1 MKKVASVV
9 LALAALSAALL
20 VAGCGEKEDELS
32 TKAPERFSLLLDF
45 FPNADHAGI
54 YAAQSAG
61 LFEDVGL
68 DVKIRQPAD
77 PDAPIK
83 QVAAGKV
90 DVAIAYEPTVLLA
103 RDRGQPVVSVGA
115 LVQKPLT
122 SIISLPR
129 AGIRRPEDLAG
140 KTIGTAGI
148 DYQDAFLRTIL
159 REAGVNRDSIK
170 TRNVGFALN
179 PALLTRKVDA
189 TLGSFWNYEG
199 TELELKQRDPQ
210 IIRVNNAGVPTYNE
224 LVFVVNEKTL
234 AEEPGKIRAFLGA
247 VGRGTRELRADP
259 SKGIEGLL
267 KANKDLDPK
276 LQRAVVRVT
285 LPLFFPPPGKPYG
298 YQDPG
303 EWKRFAAWMRDNELL
318 DEPPDAA
325 RAFSN
330 ELLPGGGP

>member
-1 MKKVASVV
+1 MRKVTSVV

-20 VAGCGEKEDELS
+20 VAACGEKEDELS

-54 YAAQSAG
+54 YAAQASG
-61 LFEDVGL
+61 DFKDVGL

-103 RDRGQPVVSVGA
+103 RDKGQPVVSVGA

-129 AGIRRPEDLAG
+129 AGIRGPEDLAG

-224 LVFVVNEKTL
+224 LVFVVNERTL

-285 LPLFFPPPGKPYG
+285 LPLFFPPAGKPYG

-330 ELLPGGGP
+330 ELLPGRGP

>member
-1 MKKVASVV
+1 MRKVTSVV

-20 VAGCGEKEDELS
+20 VAACGEKEDELS

-54 YAAQSAG
+54 YAAQASG
-61 LFEDVGL
+61 DFKDVGL

-103 RDRGQPVVSVGA
+103 RDKGQPVVSVGA

-159 REAGVNRDSIK
+159 REAGVSRDSVK

-199 TELELKQRDPQ
+199 TELELKKRDPQ

-224 LVFVVNEKTL
+224 LVFVVNERTL

-285 LPLFFPPPGKPYG
+285 LPLFFPPAGKPYG

>member
-9 LALAALSAALL
+9 VALALSAALL
-20 VAGCGEKEDELS
+20 VVGCGEKEDELS

-103 RDRGQPVVSVGA
+103 RDKGQPVVSVGA

-129 AGIRRPEDLAG
+129 AGIRGPEDLAG

-267 KANKDLDPK
+267 AANKDLDPK

-285 LPLFFPPPGKPYG
+285 LPLFFPPAGKPYG

>member
-9 LALAALSAALL
+9 VAVAALSAALL

-129 AGIRRPEDLAG
+129 AGIRGPEDLAG

-285 LPLFFPPPGKPYG
+285 LPLFFPPAGKPYG

-330 ELLPGGGP
+330 ELLPARGP

>member
-1 MKKVASVV
+1 MRKTLAIVVAIAS
-9 LALAALSAALL
+9 LAATLP

-32 TKAPERFSLLLDF
+32 PKEPQSLSLMLDF

-54 YAAQSAG
+54 YAAQAAG
-61 LFEDVGL
+61 DFEDVGL

-103 RDRGQPVVSVGA
+103 RDKGQPVVSVGA

-129 AGIRRPEDLAG
+129 ADIRGPEDLAG
-140 KTIGTAGI
+140 KTVGTAGI

-159 REAGVNRDSIK
+159 REAGVDRDSVE

-199 TELELKQRDPQ
+199 TELKLKKRNPR
-210 IIRVNNAGVPTYNE
+210 IIRVNKAGVPTYDE

-234 AEEPGKIRAFLGA
+234 ADEPGRVRAFLGA
-247 VGRGTRELRADP
+247 VGRGTRALRADP
-259 SKGIEGLL
+259 GKGIEGLL

-285 LPLFFPPPGKPYG
+285 MPLFFPPAGKPYG
-298 YQDPG
+298 YQDPA
-303 EWKRFAAWMRDNELL
+303 EWDRFAAWMRENELL
-318 DEPPDAA
+318 EEPPQAGE
-325 RAFSN
+325 AFSN
-330 ELLPGGGP
+330 RLLPGAGP